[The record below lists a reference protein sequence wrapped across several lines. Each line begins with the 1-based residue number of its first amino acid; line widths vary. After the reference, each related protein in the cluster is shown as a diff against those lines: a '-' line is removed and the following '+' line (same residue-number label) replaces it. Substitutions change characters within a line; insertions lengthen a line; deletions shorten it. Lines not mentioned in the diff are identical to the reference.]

1 MDRFERLVESISRLG
16 TSLFA
21 IRQRGKRPIT
31 RDPEFVVLSMLLA
44 ETIPIS
50 EIGRRLHRSKP
61 CMTALIGRLIREG
74 KVRKIPST
82 EDRRV
87 TRIAITENGRREA
100 RAKQRELSE
109 RIRAYFSPLSDDEI
123 GRVEACLSEL
133 NGIIS
138 RIRTE

>member
-1 MDRFERLVESISRLG
+1 MDHFERFVENITRLG

-21 IRQRGKRPIT
+21 IRHRGQKPIT
-31 RDPEFVVLSMLLA
+31 RDPEFVVLSILVG
-44 ETIPIS
+44 EQIPIS

-74 KVRKIPST
+74 KVRKIPSQ

-87 TRIAITENGRREA
+87 TMIAITAKGRSTI
-100 RAKQRELSE
+100 RAKQREL
-109 RIRAYFSPLSDDEI
+109 RDRVRTYLSPLSGEEI
-123 GRVEACLSEL
+123 RRIDACLSEL
-133 NGIIS
+133 NEIIS